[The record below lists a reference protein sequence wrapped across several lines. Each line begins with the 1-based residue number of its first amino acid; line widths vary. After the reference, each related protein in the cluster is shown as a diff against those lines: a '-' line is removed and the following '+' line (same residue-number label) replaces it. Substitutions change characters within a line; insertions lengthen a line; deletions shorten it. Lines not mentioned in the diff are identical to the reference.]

1 MVIAKFHELL
11 IRVPILDIY
20 FQSEEESFSDQD
32 QHESVSGNVTQS
44 LPVPG
49 LILFKHDCKKCCW
62 LFSSVS

>member
-44 LPVPG
+44 LPSG
-49 LILFKHDCKKCCW
+49 IGQ
-62 LFSSVS
+62 SSRFDSFQT